1 MIGPETRSPGTPA
14 APTVLLPEFEVVKE
28 GTPYLDVLRRIHD
41 ELVPRSY
48 LEIGVRHGH
57 SLVLAQCDSVGVDPA
72 PQITLEL
79 GPQHRLFELTSDVFF
94 ERHAA
99 GTLAQG
105 FDLAFIDGMHWFEFA
120 LRDFINIERYAQ
132 VTSLAIFD
140 DIFPNHPRQA
150 ERQRQTRVWMGDIWK
165 IVPCL
170 QQYRPDL
177 LLLRVDASQAGLLI
191 VAGLDPEN
199 RELERQ
205 YPSIVRKFVDEGP
218 TVGLEVLSRTGAL
231 APDDPRLRDLIAL
244 LREQRATDASWNVCR
259 TALQSWRTSAG
270 V

>member
-1 MIGPETRSPGTPA
+1 MVEKQTACPGTPA
-14 APTVLLPEFEVVKE
+14 APQILVPEFEIVRE
-28 GTPYLDVLRRIHD
+28 GIPYLDVLRRIHE
-41 ELVPRSY
+41 ELAPGKY

-57 SLVLAQCDSVGVDPA
+57 SLVLAQCTGIGIDPA

-79 GPQHRLFELTSDVFF
+79 GPQHKLFELTSDAFF

-99 GTLAQG
+99 ATLAQD

-132 VTSLAIFD
+132 ATSLVVFD

-150 ERQRQTRVWMGDIWK
+150 ERQRHTRVWMGDIWK

-177 LLLRVDASQAGLLI
+177 LLLRVDASQAGLLM

-205 YPSIVRKFVDEGP
+205 YPAIIRQFVDDEP
-218 TVGLEVLSRTGAL
+218 QVTPEVLSRAGAI
-231 APDDPRLRDLIAL
+231 APEDSRLGNLIAL
-244 LREQRATDASWNVCR
+244 LREQRTSGASPSECYQ
-259 TALQSWRTSAG
+259 ALRDF
-270 V
+270 

>member
-1 MIGPETRSPGTPA
+1 MLESETRSPGTPA
-14 APTVLLPEFEVVKE
+14 APAILVPEFEIVKE
-28 GTPYLDVLRRIHD
+28 GTPYLDVLRRIHE

-57 SLVLAQCDSVGVDPA
+57 SLVLAQCSSIGVDPA
-72 PQITLEL
+72 SQITMEL
-79 GPQHRLFELTSDVFF
+79 GPQHKLFELPSDVFF
-94 ERHAA
+94 EHHAA
-99 GTLAQG
+99 ATLAQG
-105 FDLAFIDGMHWFEFA
+105 CDLAFIDGMHWVEFA

-132 VTSLAIFD
+132 ATSLVVFD

-177 LLLRVDASQAGLLI
+177 LLLRVDVSQAGLLI

-205 YPSIVRKFVDEGP
+205 YPAIIRQFVDDEP
-218 TVGLEVLSRTGAL
+218 QVTPEVLSRAGSV
-231 APDDPRLRDLIAL
+231 APDDTRLGDLIAL
-244 LREQRATDASWNVCR
+244 LRKQRTSGASPGECYR
-259 TALQSWRTSAG
+259 ALGAWRSSAG